1 MHLQCPHPLRS
12 QQTDVPD
19 MLRADTKSYEEAS
32 LLETFIE
39 LYEQKPVLNGTKG
52 SKGYIISE
60 GYNYSASSEDALV
73 EPVATEID
81 ELIMELDV

>member
-1 MHLQCPHPLRS
+1 MIKHLTAGKSIQIYSKPATIIHLQCPHPLRS

-32 LLETFIE
+32 LLEAFINT
-39 LYEQKPVLNGTKG
+39 YGYKPLLNGTKG

-60 GYNYSASSEDALV
+60 GYNYG
-73 EPVATEID
+73 
-81 ELIMELDV
+81 